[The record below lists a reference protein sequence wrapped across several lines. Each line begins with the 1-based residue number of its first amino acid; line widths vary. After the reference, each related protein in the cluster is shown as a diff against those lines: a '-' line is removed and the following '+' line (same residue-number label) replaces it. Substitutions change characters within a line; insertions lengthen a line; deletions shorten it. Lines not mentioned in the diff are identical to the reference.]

1 MTSTSIQPMSA
12 SGPDAEPFRSINP
25 YSGETLGEFPYLEIA
40 QLDAIIDRAHA
51 GFEQWRERS
60 AQERADIVSRA
71 AELVRERADD
81 LARTISAE
89 MGKLVG
95 EARWEIEVSADI
107 LRYYGDNGPRFLEP
121 EHLDIAEG
129 GDARVVYEPLG
140 VLLGIEPWNFPLYQV
155 VRLAAPNLVAGNT
168 ILLKHTSTCPMTALK
183 IERIFADA
191 GTGEGV
197 YTNVFLRTRDV
208 ERVIA
213 HPSVQGVAL
222 TGSDAAGAAVA
233 EQAGRHVTKCMLE
246 LGGNDPF
253 IVLDSADLE
262 STVDMAVQGRMFN
275 TGQSCVA
282 SKRFFVPEDMHDR
295 FVDALAARFS
305 DYAPGDPMD
314 PETTLGPLSSEEAA
328 DGLLEQVQDAV
339 DKGARVVV
347 GGGRPPGPE
356 RGPAGSRA
364 FVQPTVLTGVT
375 PEMRAF
381 SEELFGPVAV
391 VHQVADADE
400 AVRMANDSP
409 YGLGATIVGSDAEV
423 AQQVARRVE
432 SGMVWIN
439 APTLT
444 QADLPFGGIKRSG
457 FGRELS
463 RMGMYEFVN
472 RKLVRTVPS

>member
-1 MTSTSIQPMSA
+1 MSA
-12 SGPDAEPFRSINP
+12 TGPDAEPFRSINP
-25 YSGETLGEFPYLEIA
+25 YSGETLGEFPYLEIE
-40 QLDAIIDRAHA
+40 QLDEIIDRAHA
-51 GFEQWRERS
+51 GFEQWRELG
-60 AQERADIVSRA
+60 AGERAAVVSRA
-71 AELVRERADD
+71 ADLVRERADD

-89 MGKLVG
+89 MGKLIG
-95 EARWEIEVSADI
+95 EAHWEIKTSADI
-107 LRYYGDNGPRFLEP
+107 LRFYADNGPRFLEP
-121 EHLDIAEG
+121 EALDIAEG

-168 ILLKHTSTCPMTALK
+168 ILLKHTSTCPLTALK
-183 IERIFADA
+183 IEQIFADA

-213 HPSVQGVAL
+213 HPAVQGVAL
-222 TGSDAAGAAVA
+222 TGSDGAGAAVA
-233 EQAGRHVTKCMLE
+233 EQAGRHIKKCVLE

-253 IVLDSADLE
+253 IVLDSPDLE

-282 SKRFFVPEDMHDR
+282 SKRFFVPESIHDR
-295 FVDALAARFS
+295 FVEALAARFS
-305 DYAPGDPMD
+305 DYTPGDPTD

-328 DGLLEQVQDAV
+328 DGLADQVRDAL
-339 DKGARVVV
+339 DKGARAVV
-347 GGGRPPGPE
+347 GGGRPPE
-356 RGPAGSRA
+356 SDRGPGGAGA
-364 FVQPTVLTGVT
+364 FFQPTVLTEVT

-391 VHQVADADE
+391 VHRVSDTDE

-409 YGLGATIVGSDAEV
+409 YGLGATIVSSDTDA
-423 AQQVARRVE
+423 AQKVARRID

-444 QADLPFGGIKRSG
+444 QADLPFGGVKRSG